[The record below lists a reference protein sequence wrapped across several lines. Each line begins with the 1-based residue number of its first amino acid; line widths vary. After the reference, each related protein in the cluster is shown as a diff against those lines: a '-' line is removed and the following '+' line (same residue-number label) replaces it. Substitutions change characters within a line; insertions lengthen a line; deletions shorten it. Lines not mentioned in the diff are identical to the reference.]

1 MHYFLIHKSK
11 NDYVK
16 IDLSGLISNST
27 SILELVKFTGQFDS
41 EFELVNYLN
50 EKGLVEGYPT
60 DLAYGRVSNKVLS
73 PIYNGNRLYLS
84 DSVEFFNPRRLHK
97 FFDDNKLNYDFIH
110 ALVINIIKKY
120 SVISTIKRKLVHETN
135 IKSVVKKLL
144 SKNFSSDV
152 KEGLEDLLVYL
163 ETSRVYNPAADKVV
177 LDKVDRIFRDV
188 NSNEKDIMIMFH
200 GYPDIKF
207 PFPVYKVDRLF
218 SIVNYYKYIGEEEF
232 LHGYD
237 QDNNISDALE
247 EFLDAELYDVRNNQK
262 RFQTRRFV
270 DLAMFVINYCDYIKM
285 YYRRPDVITD
295 INKEDF
301 IDETYYEPG
310 DFKDMSE
317 EEIVSQG
324 FKLIKD
330 DGGKGYYRF

>member
-16 IDLSGLISNST
+16 VDLSSIISDST
-27 SILELVKFTGQFDS
+27 SILGLMKFTGQFDS

-60 DLAYGRVSNKVLS
+60 GFAYGRVSNKVLS

-84 DSVEFFNPRRLHK
+84 DSVDFFEPRYLRQ
-97 FFDDNKLNYDFIH
+97 FFDENKLNYEFIH

-120 SVISTIKRKLVHETN
+120 NVTSTIKRKLVHEPY

-144 SKNFSSDV
+144 NKNFSPDV
-152 KEGLEDLLVYL
+152 KEGLEDLLIYL
-163 ETSRVYNPAADKVV
+163 ETNRVYNPANDNIV
-177 LDKVDRIFRDV
+177 LDKVERIFEDV
-188 NSNEKDIMIMFH
+188 NRNEKDLMVMFH
-200 GYPDIKF
+200 GYPDVKY
-207 PFPVYKVDRLF
+207 PTPVYKADRLLT
-218 SIVNYYKYIGEEEF
+218 IVNNYEFVGEEEF
-232 LHGYD
+232 YCGYD
-237 QDNNISDALE
+237 QDNNISGALS

-262 RFQTRRFV
+262 RFQPRRFV
-270 DLAMFVINYCDYIKM
+270 DLAMFVINYCDYINM
-285 YYRRPDVITD
+285 YYSQSKGITD
-295 INKEDF
+295 INEEEF
-301 IDETYYEPG
+301 ADETYYEPD
-310 DFKDMSE
+310 DFKNMSE
-317 EEIVSQG
+317 EEIEAQG